1 MRVCLRGHGCCQVMA
16 KTLLRNIA
24 MFAIISGSSLSGCA
38 RENSQPGHFV
48 LQPLGN
54 VDEKLLAL
62 MRRFA
67 EAAYNR
73 PCKVAKP
80 QELPS
85 SAYDTR
91 RKQYRAG
98 ELLSLLKDLAPT
110 GAAKVVGITEKDI
123 FTRQMN
129 FIFGLA
135 DVRGKPCVVSTCRL
149 HQSFWGEPENDV
161 LLYRRALKILY
172 HELGH
177 TFGMDHCDKIRCA
190 MCYHNSLPELDVS
203 YICFCPSCTRKLEKL
218 VGRFPDDRDAKL
230 AALLT
235 EVGLPEDAKLYIER
249 KEGSE

>member
-1 MRVCLRGHGCCQVMA
+1 
-16 KTLLRNIA
+16 
-24 MFAIISGSSLSGCA
+24 MFAIISAFSPTGCA
-38 RENSQPGHFV
+38 GKSAQPGHFV

-62 MRRFA
+62 MGRFA
-67 EAAYNR
+67 EIAYGR
-73 PCKVAKP
+73 SCKVAKLRD
-80 QELPS
+80 LPP
-85 SAYDTR
+85 SAYDAR
-91 RKQYRAG
+91 RKQYRAS

-110 GAAKVVGITEKDI
+110 GAAKIVGVTDKDI

-135 DVRGKPCVVSTCRL
+135 DVRGKSCVVSTCRL
-149 HQSFWGEPENDV
+149 HESFWRHPENDV
-161 LLYRRALKILY
+161 LFRRRVLKIVY

-177 TFGMDHCDKIRCA
+177 TFGMDHCDKIECA
-190 MCYHNSLPELDVS
+190 MCYHNSLPELDAS
-203 YICFCPSCTRKLEKL
+203 YVCFCPSCTRKLEKL

-235 EVGLPEDAKLYIER
+235 EVGLPEDARLYIQR